1 MSKEE
6 KMPTEQEAKET
17 VLDLEDAKEMTVGQ
31 AARKNEEVE
40 AGVTEGDNILDK
52 YIKQHRDEIEAGKF
66 ETQKLRIMEELAQQ
80 KEALIQETIKQLK
93 SQSQAKKNTAN
104 VTSPSAQ
111 PVKAETANSANVET
125 TKAAQP
131 ALTVAAEAPIIPAT
145 KPISKP
151 VPTVFEDED
160 EPETKPFYKKK
171 VFLYSALSLVALAA
185 GTTWYFHQG
194 RGSHKST
201 TGSSST
207 VSSSKKKSAS
217 SSEAKK
223 EAAKEF
229 EDLYASFFTDS
240 SQTAIKND
248 KFGDLDKLKTKLDV
262 LTGSSEYTAA
272 KKKYDDLVKQ
282 ISAIQS
288 VNSQFNTG
296 AIVDGLLKTDA
307 QVKENAN
314 LPDVSTGNSK
324 LDEVLKAAIA
334 QGRSQQLPAP
344 APSPTV
350 EPSAPST
357 TPTVPAAPSTPPVV
371 TPAPSD
377 PSGIRNAETGIGLPS
392 AGVNLQR
399 HLSRV
404 PYNQAAIDDVNNPAW
419 TFNPGVLETILKV
432 SRERGYI
439 TGDQFIL
446 EKVNIVKGN
455 GYYNLYKPDGTYL
468 FSMNCKT
475 GYFVGNG
482 AGYAEDLDY

>member
-1 MSKEE
+1 VSKEE

-93 SQSQAKKNTAN
+93 SQSQAKENTAN
-104 VTSPSAQ
+104 TATPSAQ

-125 TKAAQP
+125 TKATQP

-145 KPISKP
+145 KPVSKP

-171 VFLYSALSLVALAA
+171 AFLYSALGLVALAA
-185 GTTWYFHQG
+185 GTTWYFHQS

-207 VSSSKKKSAS
+207 VSSSKKKSTS

-357 TPTVPAAPSTPPVV
+357 TPTVPAAPSTPPAV
-371 TPAPSD
+371 TPA

-419 TFNPGVLETILKV
+419 TFNPDVLETILKV

>member
-6 KMPTEQEAKET
+6 KMPTEQESKET

-93 SQSQAKKNTAN
+93 SQSQAKENTAN

-111 PVKAETANSANVET
+111 PVKAEAATSANVEA

-145 KPISKP
+145 KP

-171 VFLYSALSLVALAA
+171 GFLYSALGLVALAA

-207 VSSSKKKSAS
+207 VSSSKKKSTS

-248 KFGDLDKLKTKLDV
+248 KFGDLDKLKAKLDV

-272 KKKYDDLVKQ
+272 KKKYDDLVK
-282 ISAIQS
+282 
-288 VNSQFNTG
+288 
-296 AIVDGLLKTDA
+296 
-307 QVKENAN
+307 
-314 LPDVSTGNSK
+314 
-324 LDEVLKAAIA
+324 
-334 QGRSQQLPAP
+334 
-344 APSPTV
+344 
-350 EPSAPST
+350 
-357 TPTVPAAPSTPPVV
+357 
-371 TPAPSD
+371 
-377 PSGIRNAETGIGLPS
+377 
-392 AGVNLQR
+392 
-399 HLSRV
+399 
-404 PYNQAAIDDVNNPAW
+404 
-419 TFNPGVLETILKV
+419 
-432 SRERGYI
+432 
-439 TGDQFIL
+439 
-446 EKVNIVKGN
+446 
-455 GYYNLYKPDGTYL
+455 
-468 FSMNCKT
+468 
-475 GYFVGNG
+475 
-482 AGYAEDLDY
+482 

>member
-6 KMPTEQEAKET
+6 KMATEQEPKET
-17 VLDLEDAKEMTVGQ
+17 ILDLEDAKEMTVGQ
-31 AARKNEEVE
+31 VARKNEEVE

-66 ETQKLRIMEELAQQ
+66 ETKKLRIMEELAQQ
-80 KEALIQETIKQLK
+80 KEALIQETIKQL
-93 SQSQAKKNTAN
+93 QSQAKAKEKPAN
-104 VTSPSAQ
+104 VALPS
-111 PVKAETANSANVET
+111 VEPA
-125 TKAAQP
+125 KVENKEDKVAAQP
-131 ALTVAAEAPIIPAT
+131 TLTVAAEAPVIPAT
-145 KPISKP
+145 KPVSKP
-151 VPTVFEDED
+151 APTVFEDED
-160 EPETKPFYKKK
+160 EDESAPFYKKK
-171 VFLYSALSLVALAA
+171 GFLYSALGLVALAA
-185 GTTWYFHQG
+185 GTTLYFYQG
-194 RGSHKST
+194 RGGHKPT
-201 TGSSST
+201 DNTSST
-207 VSSSKKKSAS
+207 VSSSKKKSTS

-229 EDLYASFFTDS
+229 EELYASFFTDD

-248 KFGDLDKLKTKLDV
+248 KFGDLDKLKAKLDV
-262 LTGSSEYTAA
+262 LAGSSEYTAA

-314 LPDVSTGNSK
+314 LPDVSTGNNK

-357 TPTVPAAPSTPPVV
+357 TPTVPAAPSTPPAVN
-371 TPAPSD
+371 PAPSD

-404 PYNQAAIDDVNNPAW
+404 PYNQAAIDDMNNPAW
-419 TFNPGVLETILKV
+419 TFNPDVLETILKV

-446 EKVNIVKGN
+446 EKVNIINGN

-482 AGYAEDLDY
+482 AGYADDLDY

>member
-6 KMPTEQEAKET
+6 KMPTEQESKET

-111 PVKAETANSANVET
+111 PVKAETANSANVEP

-171 VFLYSALSLVALAA
+171 VFLYSALGLVALAA

-194 RGSHKST
+194 WGSRKST

-207 VSSSKKKSAS
+207 VSSSKKKSTS
-217 SSEAKK
+217 SSETKK

-229 EDLYASFFTDS
+229 EELYASFFTDS

-307 QVKENAN
+307 
-314 LPDVSTGNSK
+314 
-324 LDEVLKAAIA
+324 
-334 QGRSQQLPAP
+334 
-344 APSPTV
+344 
-350 EPSAPST
+350 
-357 TPTVPAAPSTPPVV
+357 
-371 TPAPSD
+371 
-377 PSGIRNAETGIGLPS
+377 
-392 AGVNLQR
+392 
-399 HLSRV
+399 
-404 PYNQAAIDDVNNPAW
+404 
-419 TFNPGVLETILKV
+419 
-432 SRERGYI
+432 
-439 TGDQFIL
+439 
-446 EKVNIVKGN
+446 
-455 GYYNLYKPDGTYL
+455 
-468 FSMNCKT
+468 
-475 GYFVGNG
+475 
-482 AGYAEDLDY
+482 

>member
-6 KMPTEQEAKET
+6 KMPTEQESKET

-93 SQSQAKKNTAN
+93 SQSQAKENTAN
-104 VTSPSAQ
+104 TTSPSAQ
-111 PVKAETANSANVET
+111 PVKAETVNSANVET

-145 KPISKP
+145 KPVSKP

-160 EPETKPFYKKK
+160 DTETKPFYKKK
-171 VFLYSALSLVALAA
+171 AFLYSALGLLALAA

-207 VSSSKKKSAS
+207 VSSSKKKSTS
-217 SSEAKK
+217 SSETKK

-248 KFGDLDKLKTKLDV
+248 KFGDLDKLKAKLDV
-262 LTGSSEYTAA
+262 LTGGSEYTAA

-324 LDEVLKAAIA
+324 LDEVLKAAIT

-350 EPSAPST
+350 EPSAP
-357 TPTVPAAPSTPPVV
+357 PAV

>member
-6 KMPTEQEAKET
+6 KMATEQEPKET
-17 VLDLEDAKEMTVGQ
+17 ILDLEDAKEMTVGQ
-31 AARKNEEVE
+31 VARKNEEVE
-40 AGVTEGDNILDK
+40 AGVTEEDNILDK

-66 ETQKLRIMEELAQQ
+66 ETKKLRIMEELAQQ
-80 KEALIQETIKQLK
+80 KEALIQETIKQL
-93 SQSQAKKNTAN
+93 QSQAKAKEKPAN
-104 VTSPSAQ
+104 VALPS
-111 PVKAETANSANVET
+111 VEPAKVENKED
-125 TKAAQP
+125 KAATQP
-131 ALTVAAEAPIIPAT
+131 TLTVAEEAPIIPAT
-145 KPISKP
+145 KPVSKP

-160 EPETKPFYKKK
+160 EDESAPFYKKK
-171 VFLYSALSLVALAA
+171 GFLYSALGLIALAA
-185 GTTWYFHQG
+185 GITLYFYQG
-194 RGSHKST
+194 RGGHKST
-201 TGSSST
+201 DNTSST
-207 VSSSKKKSAS
+207 VSSSKKKSTS

-229 EDLYASFFTDS
+229 EELYASFFTDD

-248 KFGDLDKLKTKLDV
+248 KFGDLDKLKAKLDV

-314 LPDVSTGNSK
+314 LPDVSTGNNK

-357 TPTVPAAPSTPPVV
+357 TPTAPAAPSTPPAVN
-371 TPAPSD
+371 PAPSD

-419 TFNPGVLETILKV
+419 TFNPDVLETILKV

-446 EKVNIVKGN
+446 EKVNIIKGN

-482 AGYAEDLDY
+482 AGYADDLDY

>member
-93 SQSQAKKNTAN
+93 SQSQAKENTAN

-111 PVKAETANSANVET
+111 SVKAEAATLENVEA

-145 KPISKP
+145 KPVSKP

-160 EPETKPFYKKK
+160 DPETKPFYKKK
-171 VFLYSALSLVALAA
+171 AFLYSALGLVALAA

-248 KFGDLDKLKTKLDV
+248 KFGDLDKLKAKLDV

-296 AIVDGLLKTDA
+296 AVVDGLLKTDA

-357 TPTVPAAPSTPPVV
+357 APSVPSTPPAV

>member
-1 MSKEE
+1 
-6 KMPTEQEAKET
+6 
-17 VLDLEDAKEMTVGQ
+17 
-31 AARKNEEVE
+31 
-40 AGVTEGDNILDK
+40 
-52 YIKQHRDEIEAGKF
+52 
-66 ETQKLRIMEELAQQ
+66 MEELAQQ

-93 SQSQAKKNTAN
+93 SQSQAKENTAN
-104 VTSPSAQ
+104 VPLPSVQ
-111 PVKAETANSANVET
+111 PVKAEAANSANVEA

-145 KPISKP
+145 KPVSNP

-171 VFLYSALSLVALAA
+171 GFLYSALGLVAFAA

-194 RGSHKST
+194 WGSHKST

-207 VSSSKKKSAS
+207 VSSSKKKSTS

-344 APSPTV
+344 APST
-350 EPSAPST
+350 A
-357 TPTVPAAPSTPPVV
+357 PAAPSTPPAV

>member
-93 SQSQAKKNTAN
+93 SQSQAKENTAN
-104 VTSPSAQ
+104 VAAPSVQ
-111 PVKAETANSANVET
+111 PVKAGTANSANVEAA
-125 TKAAQP
+125 KAAQP

-171 VFLYSALSLVALAA
+171 VFLYSALGLVALAA

-194 RGSHKST
+194 WGSHKST

-248 KFGDLDKLKTKLDV
+248 KFGDLDKLKAKLDV

-296 AIVDGLLKTDA
+296 AVVDGLLKTDA

-314 LPDVSTGNSK
+314 LPDVSTGNNK

-344 APSPTV
+344 A
-350 EPSAPST
+350 
-357 TPTVPAAPSTPPVV
+357 APSTPPTVN
-371 TPAPSD
+371 PAPSD

-392 AGVNLQR
+392 TGVNLQR

-475 GYFVGNG
+475 GYYVGNG

>member
-6 KMPTEQEAKET
+6 KMATEQESKET

-93 SQSQAKKNTAN
+93 SQSQAKENTAN
-104 VTSPSAQ
+104 VPLPSVQ

-131 ALTVAAEAPIIPAT
+131 ALTVAAEAPTIPAT
-145 KPISKP
+145 KPVSKP

-160 EPETKPFYKKK
+160 DTETKPFYKKK
-171 VFLYSALSLVALAA
+171 AFLYSALGLVALAA

-194 RGSHKST
+194 WGSHKST

-207 VSSSKKKSAS
+207 VSSSKKKSTS
-217 SSEAKK
+217 PSEAKK

-248 KFGDLDKLKTKLDV
+248 KFGDLDKLKAKLDI

-314 LPDVSTGNSK
+314 LPDVSTGNNK

-350 EPSAPST
+350 EP
-357 TPTVPAAPSTPPVV
+357 
-371 TPAPSD
+371 
-377 PSGIRNAETGIGLPS
+377 
-392 AGVNLQR
+392 
-399 HLSRV
+399 
-404 PYNQAAIDDVNNPAW
+404 
-419 TFNPGVLETILKV
+419 
-432 SRERGYI
+432 
-439 TGDQFIL
+439 
-446 EKVNIVKGN
+446 
-455 GYYNLYKPDGTYL
+455 
-468 FSMNCKT
+468 
-475 GYFVGNG
+475 
-482 AGYAEDLDY
+482 